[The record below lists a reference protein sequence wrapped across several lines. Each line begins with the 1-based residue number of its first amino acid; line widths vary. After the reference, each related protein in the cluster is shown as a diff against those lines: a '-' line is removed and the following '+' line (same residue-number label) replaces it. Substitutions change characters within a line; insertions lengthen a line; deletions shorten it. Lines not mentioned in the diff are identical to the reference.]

1 MSDEV
6 ETGIHVGLRI
16 DVDTLSGTREGV
28 PFLLNLLAQHGIKA
42 SIFFSVGPDN
52 MGRHLR
58 RLLKPAF
65 LLKMIRSNAPGLYG
79 WSILLQGTF
88 WPGRNIGK
96 AAAGVMR
103 SAVSAGHEVGL
114 HAWDHHYWQIKVDKL
129 SRQGIAEQLQL
140 GMSALS
146 DILSRPVT
154 CSASAGW
161 KCTDKVLLEKKQYDF
176 SYNSD
181 CRGDAIFIPVVN
193 HQEID
198 TPQIPVTLP
207 TYDEIIGSDGIND
220 ENYNEHL
227 LSLMKPGRL
236 NVLTIHAEVEGI
248 SRRKLA
254 ENFFELARQRNIHF
268 SPLGQLLPSERA
280 NLPRCTIESKPL
292 PGREG
297 TVCWQGVQV
306 AQNAV
311 LA

>member
-1 MSDEV
+1 MSDEI
-6 ETGIHVGLRI
+6 ETEIHVGLRI

-96 AAAGVMR
+96 AAADVMR
-103 SAVSAGHEVGL
+103 NAVDAGHEIGL
-114 HAWDHHYWQIKVDKL
+114 HAWDHHYWQIKIDKL
-129 SRQGIAEQLQL
+129 SRQGIAEQLEL
-140 GMSALS
+140 GMSELTR
-146 DILSRPVT
+146 ILSRPVT

-161 KCTDKVLLEKKQYDF
+161 KCTDNVLLEKQQYNF
-176 SYNSD
+176 LYNSD
-181 CRGDAIFIPVVN
+181 CRGDAIFMPVVDN
-193 HQEID
+193 RE
-198 TPQIPVTLP
+198 TNAPQIPVTLP

-220 ENYNEHL
+220 TNYNEHL
-227 LSLMKPGRL
+227 LSLIKPGVL

-254 ENFFELARQRNIHF
+254 ENFFELARQRNIQF
-268 SPLGQLLPSERA
+268 SPLGHLLPEQRED
-280 NLPRCTIESKPL
+280 LPRYTIESKRL

-297 TVCWQGVQV
+297 SVCWQGARV
-306 AQNAV
+306 ARNAA
-311 LA
+311 LT